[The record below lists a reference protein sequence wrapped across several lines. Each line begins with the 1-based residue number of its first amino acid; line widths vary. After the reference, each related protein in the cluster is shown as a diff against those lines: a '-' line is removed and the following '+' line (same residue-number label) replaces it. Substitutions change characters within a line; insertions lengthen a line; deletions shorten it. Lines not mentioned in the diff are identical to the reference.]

1 MLFHFTTTTKII
13 GIIKNNFAD
22 EIMLNPKEIAR
33 QYLKTWFLLDLL
45 SSLPLDYIYLIL
57 HDNENFT
64 QFVHAGKFPR
74 VLFLYDIVVVVVVV
88 ICQFSNSCYR

>member
-1 MLFHFTTTTKII
+1 
-13 GIIKNNFAD
+13 
-22 EIMLNPKEIAR
+22 MLNPKEIAR

-64 QFVHAGKFPR
+64 QFVHAGKFHQ
-74 VLFLYDIVVVVVVV
+74 VLLLYDIVVVVVVV
-88 ICQFSNSCYR
+88 IYQFTNSCDR